1 MPRSLKNAL
10 EAAAATS
17 VILFVACL
25 LASCSNHTSAAAA
38 SAGSF
43 YEEFDVIWG
52 EDHVTVADDGGR
64 RRRQLVTLTLDN
76 SSGSGFQSKD
86 QFLFGEFSM
95 EMKLVPG
102 ESAGTVATF
111 YVSLQ
116 LQN

>member
-25 LASCSNHTSAAAA
+25 LASCSNHASTAAA